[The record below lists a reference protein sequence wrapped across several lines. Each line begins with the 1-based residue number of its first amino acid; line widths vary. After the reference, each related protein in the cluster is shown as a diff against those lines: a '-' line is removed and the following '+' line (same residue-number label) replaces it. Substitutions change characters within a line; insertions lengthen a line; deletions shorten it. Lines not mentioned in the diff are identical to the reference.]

1 MRITESKNLR
11 YTRFPY
17 QYFEPTVRVEPDRCI
32 LEGFHSHN
40 DRLELDF
47 KNGTIAFIEARNPQG
62 GIEIDRI
69 EEGLPNFIDKSYEEI
84 LNFDF
89 KE

>member
-17 QYFEPTVRVEPDRCI
+17 HYFEPSAKSEPDRCM
-32 LEGFHSHN
+32 LEVFHSHD
-40 DRLELDF
+40 DRLQLDF
-47 KNGTIAFIEARNPQG
+47 KNGTIAFIEAMNPRG

-69 EEGLPNFIDKSYEEI
+69 EEKLPDFIDKSYEEI
-84 LNFDF
+84 LNFNF
-89 KE
+89 KD

>member
-1 MRITESKNLR
+1 MKITESKNLR

-17 QYFEPTVRVEPDRCI
+17 QYFEPATRVEPDRCI
-32 LEGFHSHN
+32 LESFHSHN

-47 KNGTIAFIEARNPQG
+47 KNGTIAFIEAKNPQG

-69 EEGLPNFIDKSYEEI
+69 EEELPSFIDKSYQEI
-84 LNFDF
+84 LSFDF